1 MRRGT
6 TIRVGMLSSVM
17 IGAVVLGGAGS
28 ASSASPVP
36 AEFHAPRIPG
46 PTPIPAPS
54 PTFRAN
60 VSVVS
65 SWTSL
70 NWSGYAL
77 TGSNFSN
84 VVGTWKVPSVLTP
97 TTMKR
102 KARYSSSW
110 VGIDGYNNSHLIQA
124 GTEQD
129 WVHGTKIYQAWWEIL
144 PAPETPIPSLTIHP
158 GDAMSVSITEG
169 ASAMWTIQVS
179 DTTTNKTF
187 SVVRSYLGPRTSAE
201 WIHEAPTIGRHV
213 ALLAPDTKVTFD
225 HGLLNFSNP
234 GLISSEA
241 GTMFRAG
248 KPISTPSAPN
258 PNQDGFAVA
267 YGSSA
272 PPAPTS

>member
-6 TIRVGMLSSVM
+6 TIRGGVLSSVM
-17 IGAVVLGGAGS
+17 VGALALGGVGS
-28 ASSASPVP
+28 PSSASAAA

-46 PTPIPAPS
+46 PKPTPVPTPA
-54 PTFRAN
+54 FRAN

-77 TGSNFSN
+77 AASNISN
-84 VVGTWKVPSVLTP
+84 VIGNWKVPSVQTP
-97 TTMKR
+97 TTKKR
-102 KARYSSSW
+102 RARYSSSW
-110 VGIDGYNNSHLIQA
+110 VGIDGFNNSHLIQA

-129 WVHGTKIYQAWWEIL
+129 WVRGTKIYQAWWEIL

-169 ASAMWTIQVS
+169 ASATWTIRVS

-187 SVVRSYLGPRTSAE
+187 SIVKSYFGPRTSAE
-201 WIHEAPTIGRHV
+201 WIQEAPTIGRHV
-213 ALLAPDTKVTFD
+213 ALLAPTSNVTFD
-225 HGLLNFSNP
+225 LGRMNYASP
-234 GLISSEA
+234 GLVSSEA

-248 KPISTPSAPN
+248 KPISTASAPN
-258 PNQDGFAVA
+258 PNRDGFAVA
-267 YGSSA
+267 YGRFA
-272 PPAPTS
+272 PPPPTS